1 MWVTKANFCRNAL
14 FCLRY
19 FRFFSNWFHRSAF
32 STRLT
37 VARSV
42 TSIIWKNDWLKS
54 GIALIRTFS
63 TEQRI
68 SGVIDCLNVSAR
80 KEDTFN
86 IWCKQLD
93 CFEWHWLHLKTLGVR
108 QRYLKFICPQRQ
120 GIFLWTKMSFHVRQT
135 LFKSLQVSACY
146 CKMFRG
152 LTFLWH
158 TVQFQM

>member
-1 MWVTKANFCRNAL
+1 MFKIFS
-14 FCLRY
+14 
-19 FRFFSNWFHRSAF
+19 FFSNWFHRSAF

-63 TEQRI
+63 TEQWI

-120 GIFLWTKMSFHVRQT
+120 GIFLWTKCRFMYAKLYLNLCRFPLVIAKCLGDLLFCGTQCSFRC
-135 LFKSLQVSACY
+135 S
-146 CKMFRG
+146 
-152 LTFLWH
+152 
-158 TVQFQM
+158 